1 MGKGVT
7 HDGYMGVG
15 LFRHPLWLL
24 VVGYWLWLIVACA
37 RDWTEVADYQHGWFV
52 PFFAAYFLWKRVE
65 GTKGLRDQ
73 RTKGPRDEWTE
84 RLLASDHG
92 TTGPRDDR
100 TERPE
105 AAVKSEEW
113 RVRSKGSGGGGA
125 EQLGVAVESE
135 EWRVKSEESGDRE
148 TGGDRR
154 SEVRDQ
160 MSEVGDRRLEVG
172 EDLRLTNLKLKTAP
186 QGLQWLGW
194 GVIVVSLL
202 LIFPLEVVRQAPLHW
217 RLYPW
222 MIGLLA
228 AGNTLAVAWLTGGR
242 PASRVVMVPML
253 FMLVGI
259 PWPTAVENL
268 VSLPLMGWVTQWSV
282 GLLHVLGYPATAAG
296 NVITL
301 PNCTVGVEEACSG
314 LRSLQTALLVGMA
327 AGELARLGVWGRVFL
342 LASGFAMALVANQ
355 VRVMMLAL
363 AGISGGNEAVTNIHD
378 AAGYAVLG
386 VLLGGMAA
394 LTWVVVKLE
403 RAVSGTGRTL

>member
-1 MGKGVT
+1 MAGLQEGGMGKGVT

-15 LFRHPLWLL
+15 LFRHPLWL
-24 VVGYWLWLIVACA
+24 VVAGYWVWLIVACA

-65 GTKGLRDQ
+65 RTKGRRDEGTKGRRDEGTKGPQDDRTTGPLDGGTTGLKDEGTKGLKDQ
-73 RTKGPRDEWTE
+73 EPETGTE
-84 RLLASDHG
+84 AQRKWPKENL
-92 TTGPRDDR
+92 
-100 TERPE
+100 
-105 AAVKSEEW
+105 KSE
-113 RVRSKGSGGGGA
+113 GGGQRGA
-125 EQLGVAVESE
+125 G
-135 EWRVKSEESGDRE
+135 
-148 TGGDRR
+148 
-154 SEVRDQ
+154 
-160 MSEVGDRRLEVG
+160 G

-186 QGLQWLGW
+186 QGLQWLAW
-194 GVIVVSLL
+194 LVIGVSLL
-202 LIFPLEVVRQAPLHW
+202 VIFPLEVVRQAPLHW

-228 AGNTLAVAWLTGGR
+228 AGNTLAVAWLTGG
-242 PASRVVMVPML
+242 PAAWRVVMVPTL

-314 LRSLQTALLVGMA
+314 LRSLQTALLVGVA
-327 AGELARLGVWGRVFL
+327 AGELARLGVWGRVVL
-342 LASGFAMALVANQ
+342 LAAGFVMALVANQ

-403 RAVSGTGRTL
+403 RAVAGTGRTL